1 MRSTRPAPAPARPDA
16 VLRPAPG
23 HYLAL
28 WVGLLATL
36 ALWRSGLWPLLPV
49 ALALVALALHGL
61 AGRMNLSASAPNGAP
76 QGARGAARPAHG
88 RLPPMPGPETSPT
101 GAGN

>member
-16 VLRPAPG
+16 ALRPAPG

-28 WVGLLATL
+28 WAGLLAAL

-61 AGRMNLSASAPNGAP
+61 AGRMNLSANDPESDP

>member
-23 HYLAL
+23 QYLAL
-28 WVGLLATL
+28 WAGLLAAL

-61 AGRMNLSASAPNGAP
+61 AGRMNLPAASPEGAP
-76 QGARGAARPAHG
+76 LSSTHPAHG
-88 RLPPMPGPETSPT
+88 RLPPIPGPKTSPT